1 MKQLIKKI
9 IKKIPI
15 AFTQNQQYDKQ
26 TTLVIKKV
34 CQENSNCIDVGCH
47 KGEVLDIMRKYAP
60 KGHHFGFEPIPELY
74 QALQSKYSKSEA
86 QIFDIALS
94 NEKGIKTFNFVV
106 SNPAYSGLIK
116 RQYDKPHEQDTSI
129 EVRVDLLDHI
139 IPKDTPIALMKI
151 DVEGGE
157 MGVLQGGQQ
166 TILRAKP
173 IIIFEHGMGASDYYG
188 TKPEQLY
195 DFLQSCGYKVAT
207 MKRWLKGETSF
218 SKEEFKHQF
227 YDKLNYYFIAYP

>member
-34 CQENSNCIDVGCH
+34 CQENSNCVDVGCH

-60 KGHHFGFEPIPELY
+60 KGNHFGFEPIPELY
-74 QALQSKYSKSEA
+74 QALQSKYPKSEA

-139 IPKDTPIALMKI
+139 IPEDTPIALMKI

-157 MGVLQGGQQ
+157 MGVLEGGQQ

>member
-34 CQENSNCIDVGCH
+34 CQENSNCVDVGCH

-60 KGHHFGFEPIPELY
+60 KGNHFGFEPIPELC
-74 QALQSKYSKSEA
+74 QALQSKYPKSEA

-116 RQYDKPHEQDTSI
+116 RQYDKPHEQDTPI
-129 EVRVDLLDHI
+129 EVHVDLLDHI

-157 MGVLQGGQQ
+157 MGVLEGGQQ

-195 DFLQSCGYKVAT
+195 DFLQSCGYKVVT

-218 SKEEFKHQF
+218 SKEEFKRQF

>member
-34 CQENSNCIDVGCH
+34 CQENSNCVDVGCH

-74 QALQSKYSKSEA
+74 QALQFKYSKTEA

-157 MGVLQGGQQ
+157 MGVLEGGKQ

-227 YDKLNYYFIAYP
+227 YDRLNYYFIAYP

>member
-34 CQENSNCIDVGCH
+34 CQENSNCVDVGCH

-74 QALQSKYSKSEA
+74 QALQSKYSKTEA

-139 IPKDTPIALMKI
+139 IPEDTPIALMKI

-157 MGVLQGGQQ
+157 MGVLEGGQQ

-227 YDKLNYYFIAYP
+227 YDRLNYYFIAYP

>member
-34 CQENSNCIDVGCH
+34 CQENSNCVDVGCH

-74 QALQSKYSKSEA
+74 QALQSKYSKTEA

-139 IPKDTPIALMKI
+139 IPEDTPIALMKI

-157 MGVLQGGQQ
+157 MGVLEGGQQ

-195 DFLQSCGYKVAT
+195 DFLKSCGYKVAT